1 MSIPIL
7 MDLPGKKNR
16 IPWINMYTSKN
27 HGTHLYHVYIHVLAI
42 NNTIHVQKTN
52 LNM

>member
-1 MSIPIL
+1 MNTNSH
-7 MDLPGKKNR
+7 GFKKNR

-27 HGTHLYHVYIHVLAI
+27 HGTYLYHVYTHVLAI
-42 NNTIHVQKTN
+42 NNTIQKTN